1 MAVTSVTN
9 PLDLISASG
18 AAKPAGGANTAGST
32 ASTGK
37 ADTSATDRF
46 LKLLVTQM
54 KNQDPLNP
62 MDNAQV
68 TSQMAQIST
77 VSGISDLNTTVSGLN
92 AQFVQLQAIQG
103 AALVGHDVTLV
114 GNQLD
119 VSRDS
124 GLGVGGFELSSAAD
138 SVKVQV
144 FNGAGS
150 VVETLDL
157 GAQPAGMNGF
167 SWKGAANDT
176 AYTFKV
182 TASAAGSDLKPTLL
196 MRDHVV
202 AVSIVNNKLT
212 LETAK
217 SGAVEYSTV
226 RAFS

>member
-1 MAVTSVTN
+1 MAITAAVN
-9 PLDLISASG
+9 PLDLIGASG
-18 AAKPAGGANTAGST
+18 GAKTTTAA
-32 ASTGK
+32 ASTK

-54 KNQDPLNP
+54 QNQDPLNP

-92 AQFVQLQAIQG
+92 AQFVQLQAVQG
-103 AALVGHDVTLV
+103 ASLVGHDVTMV

-119 VSRDS
+119 VTAGS
-124 GLGVGGFELSSAAD
+124 GVGVGGFELASSAD

-144 FNGAGS
+144 LDGAGTLL
-150 VVETLDL
+150 ETLDL

-167 SWKGAANDT
+167 SWPGAADGK

-182 TASAAGSDLKPTLL
+182 TAKAAGSDLKPTPL
-196 MRDHVV
+196 MRDHIY

-217 SGAVEYSTV
+217 SGPVEYSTV
-226 RAFS
+226 RAVS